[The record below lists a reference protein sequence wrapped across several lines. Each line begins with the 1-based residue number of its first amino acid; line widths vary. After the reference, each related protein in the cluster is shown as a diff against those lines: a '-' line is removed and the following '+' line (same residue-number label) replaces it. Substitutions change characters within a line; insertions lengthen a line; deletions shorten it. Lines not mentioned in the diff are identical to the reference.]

1 MKIRYLTII
10 CLYSSSTRENFMPL
24 ICISGK
30 WLEKAGFITGNQV
43 SVQVRRHGELVIKLI
58 PEAEEKEVIS

>member
-1 MKIRYLTII
+1 MKIRYLPIT
-10 CLYSSSTRENFMPL
+10 CLYSSLIRENFMPL

-30 WLEKAGFITGNQV
+30 WLEKAGFITGNEV

-58 PEAEEKEVIS
+58 QQAEEKEVVS

>member
-1 MKIRYLTII
+1 MKIRYLPIT
-10 CLYSSSTRENFMPL
+10 CLYPSSTREIFMPL
-24 ICISGK
+24 ICISGR
-30 WLEKAGFITGNQV
+30 WLEKAGFITGNEV

>member
-1 MKIRYLTII
+1 MKIRYLPIT
-10 CLYSSSTRENFMPL
+10 CLYSSSTKEISMPL

-30 WLEKAGFITGNQV
+30 WLEKAGFITGNEV
-43 SVQVRRHGELVIKLI
+43 NVQVRRHGELVIKLI